1 VKNSLVPNRVNR
13 TPSALIGGVLVAVI
27 ACFGLPR
34 ALACPFC
41 DAVGRTFTEQMDS
54 FDVAVIAKMETEPS
68 SPDDYRLPTAKFTIV
83 EFLRGAEYFP
93 EELGLSK
100 EFENIVADKNSK
112 VGDLFFVMG
121 AGTRHVNWTSPIQV
135 SDKVIAYLKEVV
147 KLPEGGA
154 ERLEFFAARLE
165 NAEATIAADA
175 FDEFARASYEEVLAL
190 GPRLDR
196 EKLIGWLKDP
206 DVIVSRKRLYY
217 TLLGTCGKP
226 EDIAWLEEVIRSGDK
241 QRQAGLDALV
251 ACYLTLSGDAGMPL
265 VEEVFLKNPQT
276 EQLELFSI
284 IQAIR
289 FHGTESDKVSR
300 DKLVQAI
307 RLVLDRPQMADMVI
321 PDLARWQDWSVMD
334 RLVVMF
340 REATTEDTRWIR
352 TPIISYL
359 FECPLEQAD
368 KYVEELRAIDP
379 DAVERAE
386 MLANIEYADDSE
398 GDDDWD
404 DEPGAGKGTAETDP
418 NPDQPRPLDNV
429 DPESGKKDG
438 GGNPAGN
445 DESGSNDSTG
455 DGDGGHGGAENPVV
469 VLRPALPDPPG
480 TSEYVSTRS
489 AIVSDMGNG
498 EYNEPDGATD
508 SIVSPVGPVA
518 TVSGGTTG
526 AWQILAV
533 TIGVCLLISGLLISV
548 FNGWF
553 EKLIV

>member
-1 VKNSLVPNRVNR
+1 MIGSLL
-13 TPSALIGGVLVAVI
+13 AVLI
-27 ACFGLPR
+27 ACFALPR

-41 DAVGRTFTEQMDS
+41 DAIGQTFTEQMNS
-54 FDVAVIAKMETEPS
+54 FDVAVIARMETEPV

-100 EFENIVADKNSK
+100 EFENIVADKKSK
-112 VGDLFFVMG
+112 IGDLFFVMG

-135 SDKVIAYLKEVV
+135 SDKVIAYLKEIVR
-147 KLPEGGA
+147 LPESGA
-154 ERLEFFAARLE
+154 DRLIFFADRFE
-165 NAEATIAADA
+165 NEEASIAADA
-175 FDEFARASYEEVLAL
+175 YDEFARASYQDVLEI
-190 GPRLDR
+190 GPRLNR

-206 DVIVSRKRLYY
+206 DIIVSRKRLYY
-217 TLLGTCGKP
+217 TLLTTCGKP
-226 EDIAWLEEVIRSGDK
+226 EDVAWLEEVIRSGDK

-251 ACYLTLSGDAGMPL
+251 ACYLTLAGDKGMS
-265 VEEVFLKNPQT
+265 VIEEIFLKNPET
-276 EQLELFSI
+276 PQLELFSV

-289 FHGTESDKVSR
+289 FHGTETDKISR
-300 DKLVQAI
+300 ERLVQAI

-340 REATTEDTRWIR
+340 REANSEDTRWIR

-368 KYVEELRAIDP
+368 KYVEDLRAIDP
-379 DAVERAE
+379 DAVARAE
-386 MLANIEYADDSE
+386 MLANIEYADDGE

-404 DEPGAGKGTAETDP
+404 DEPEAEKEAIEPDA
-418 NPDQPRPLDNV
+418 NPDQPKPI
-429 DPESGKKDG
+429 DPAD
-438 GGNPAGN
+438 
-445 DESGSNDSTG
+445 TG
-455 DGDGGHGGAENPVV
+455 EKDGDGTPAGDKDDGGDGLESEIV
-469 VLRPALPDPPG
+469 VLRPSIPDLPASGSG
-480 TSEYVSTRS
+480 TSEFVSTRS
-489 AIVSDMGNG
+489 AIASDLGDGN
-498 EYNEPDGATD
+498 YPAASARNENGAGQ
-508 SIVSPVGPVA
+508 PAPVA
-518 TVSGGTTG
+518 TVATPTGG

-533 TIGVCLLISGLLISV
+533 TAGACLLISGLLLSV